1 MPSEFRDQQIEVQ
14 IISSYTPNAPIV
26 VKHTQMCSNMI
37 YIDQVQAVLEHDP
50 VTTFVNISLQ
60 VCIPKKN
67 PIVVGL

>member
-1 MPSEFRDQQIEVQ
+1 MPSEFRDQHIEVQ
-14 IISSYTPNAPIV
+14 ITSSYTPNAPIV